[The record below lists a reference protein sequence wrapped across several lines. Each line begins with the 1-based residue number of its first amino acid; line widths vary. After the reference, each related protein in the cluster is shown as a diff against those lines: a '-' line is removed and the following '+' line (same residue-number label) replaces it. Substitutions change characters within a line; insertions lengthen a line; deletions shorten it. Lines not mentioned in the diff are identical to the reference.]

1 MHILLVEDD
10 ALLGDGVQAG
20 LEVHGFSVAWVPDAG
35 AAEAA
40 LAGPAFD
47 LVILDLGLPDR
58 DGLGLLRHW
67 RRQAGMS
74 RCSCSPPGTAW
85 PTGWRV

>member
-20 LEVHGFSVAWVPDAG
+20 LEVHGFSVAWVPNAG

-40 LAGPAFD
+40 LARAAVLSLIHILTLPTIL
-47 LVILDLGLPDR
+47 LV
-58 DGLGLLRHW
+58 
-67 RRQAGMS
+67 
-74 RCSCSPPGTAW
+74 
-85 PTGWRV
+85 